1 MALSIVLHLFFQWL
15 SSDSA
20 PYKLVTPASPFH
32 PFLVHI
38 LDKGSAGYLY
48 GQLPYMVLRPARLKS
63 TITVV
68 MPRQTEVLPQM
79 GEEGIYPEI
88 ESKKKQHTLSS
99 CINLQHQNQTK
110 GIFLLSHQCNH
121 YTCDFVRRKRR
132 V

>member
-1 MALSIVLHLFFQWL
+1 MALSIVRHLFFQWL

-88 ESKKKQHTLSS
+88 ERKRKQ
-99 CINLQHQNQTK
+99 NMLQHQYPTK
-110 GIFLLSHQCNH
+110 RLLQL
-121 YTCDFVRRKRR
+121 
-132 V
+132 

>member
-1 MALSIVLHLFFQWL
+1 VALSIVLHLFL
-15 SSDSA
+15 SMAVQRFCTIQTCDTCFS
-20 PYKLVTPASPFH
+20 FH

-38 LDKGSAGYLY
+38 LDKSSAGYLY

-88 ESKKKQHTLSS
+88 ESKRKQ
-99 CINLQHQNQTK
+99 NMLQHQYQTK
-110 GIFLLSHQCNH
+110 RLLQL
-121 YTCDFVRRKRR
+121 
-132 V
+132 